1 MDTTPVHQLLSA
13 SGYPD
18 PATPP
23 VSALEADVS
32 LHPSLRSPD
41 YAPTANM
48 MPSGVPPSDHPG
60 GPPDNGL
67 SPPGMEG
74 EGRKAK
80 RELSNSKRAA
90 QNRAAQVSTLVP
102 RWSCVS
108 NLMQRAFRQ
117 RKEGYIK
124 KLEQQVRDLDE
135 MEKAYE
141 NIQAENHALKE
152 YVAHLQ
158 SRLSDAGIEI
168 PQAPPHINLTAAPGP
183 VRAVDPTAHGLPQPG
198 YGQEDG
204 PPAEPTPNTG
214 SAGGASSLDAVAQ
227 AVQSLSRSEASY
239 KAEAA
244 DTQAAEDARTAEEIA
259 RQLQAS
265 EPAPAADM

>member
-1 MDTTPVHQLLSA
+1 MS
-13 SGYPD
+13 
-18 PATPP
+18 
-23 VSALEADVS
+23 
-32 LHPSLRSPD
+32 
-41 YAPTANM
+41 
-48 MPSGVPPSDHPG
+48 SGVPPPDHSG
-60 GPPDNGL
+60 GPPDHGL
-67 SPPGMEG
+67 SPPGMDG

-90 QNRAAQVSTLVP
+90 QNRAAQ
-102 RWSCVS
+102 
-108 NLMQRAFRQ
+108 RAFRQ

-124 KLEQQVRDLDE
+124 KLEQQVRDLGE

-152 YVAHLQ
+152 YIAHLQ
-158 SRLSDAGIEI
+158 SRLSDAAIEI
-168 PQAPPHINLTAAPGP
+168 PQAPPHINLAAVASGT
-183 VRAVDPTAHGLPQPG
+183 VRPVDPVAHGLPQQG

-227 AVQSLSRSEASY
+227 AVQSLSRSEASF
-239 KAEAA
+239 KTEPV